1 VQGCEAVP
9 TNYTD
14 QFYTFDPANPP
25 PAGTSVSFT
34 SFVLRDGNDDGD
46 IQAGTNDRVNGQ
58 RIDAA
63 YPGDTVTINV
73 GGTNI
78 TYTGITFYLR
88 NGQRVF
94 TPTDGQ
100 VLRDGTFVSSTFV
113 TGQGVLLVPDELGPV
128 CFTPG
133 AMILTPEGE
142 RPVESL
148 RAGDLVIT
156 RDRGARPVVWAGAET
171 VDGTG
176 DAAPVLIRAGTLGNR
191 RDLLVSPQHRMVVRG
206 WRAEL
211 FAGLPE
217 VMVAAVHLVN
227 GRTVVR
233 RPCAEVTYVHFM
245 CDRHEIVFAEGAET
259 ESLDPLGQAAA
270 ADREILRFV
279 PAVSGPRGRVRPAV
293 RAWEG
298 RALAL

>member
-1 VQGCEAVP
+1 VAVP

-25 PAGTSVSFT
+25 PVGTSVSFT
-34 SFVLRDGNDDGD
+34 SFVMRDGNDDGD
-46 IQAGTNDRVNGQ
+46 IEANTTDRVNGQ

-100 VLRDGTFVSSTFV
+100 VLENGTFVSSTFV
-113 TGQGVLLVPDELGPV
+113 TGQGPLLVPDQLGPV

-133 AMILTPEGE
+133 AMIRTPEGE

-148 RAGDLVIT
+148 QVGDLVIT
-156 RDRGARPVVWAGAET
+156 RDHGAQPIRWVGQRTLPGFGPFAPICFAAEALGSDRP
-171 VDGTG
+171 
-176 DAAPVLIRAGTLGNR
+176 LR
-191 RDLLVSPQHRMVVRG
+191 VSPQHRMLVRG

-211 FAGLPE
+211 FAGETE
-217 VMVAAVHLVN
+217 VLVAAVHLVN
-227 GRTVVR
+227 GRSVVR
-233 RPCAEVTYVHFM
+233 APCPEVTYVHFM
-245 CDRHEIVFAEGAET
+245 LDRHEIVLAEGAET
-259 ESLDPLGQAAA
+259 ESLDPAGAAAA
-270 ADREILRFV
+270 ADRAILGLLTAR
-279 PAVSGPRGRVRPAV
+279 SGTPGRVRPAV
-293 RAWEG
+293 RGWEG
-298 RALAL
+298 RALVL

>member
-1 VQGCEAVP
+1 MP

-46 IQAGTNDRVNGQ
+46 IEANTTDRVNGQ
-58 RIDAA
+58 RIDFA

-73 GGTNI
+73 NGTNV

-100 VLRDGTFVSSTFV
+100 VLENGTFVSSSFV
-113 TGQGVLLVPDELGPV
+113 TTQGPLLVPGQLGPV

-133 AMILTPEGE
+133 ALILTPEGE

-148 RAGDLVIT
+148 EAGDQVVT
-156 RDRGARPVVWAGAET
+156 RDRGVQTVVWTGAAT
-171 VDGTG
+171 WPGTG
-176 DAAPVLIRAGTLGNR
+176 DHAPVRIRAGTFGNR
-191 RDLLVSPQHRMVVRG
+191 RDLLVSPQHRILVRG

-211 FAGLPE
+211 FAGQSE
-217 VMVAAVHLVN
+217 VLVAAVHLIN
-227 GRTVVR
+227 GSSVVR
-233 RPCAEVTYVHFM
+233 EPCAEVTYVHFM
-245 CDRHEIVFAEGAET
+245 LARHEIVFAEGAET
-259 ESLDPLGQAAA
+259 ESLDPCGQAAA
-270 ADREILRFV
+270 ADRAILRLV
-279 PAVSGPRGRVRPAV
+279 PEGAGSSGRVRPAV

>member
-1 VQGCEAVP
+1 MP

-73 GGTNI
+73 DGVNI

-100 VLRDGTFVSSTFV
+100 VLENGTFVSSTFV
-113 TGQGVLLVPDELGPV
+113 TGQGVLLVPSELGPV

-133 AMILTPEGE
+133 ALILTPEGE

-148 RAGDLVIT
+148 RAGDLVTT

-233 RPCAEVTYVHFM
+233 APCAAVTYVHFM
-245 CDRHEIVFAEGAET
+245 CERHEIVFAEGAET

-270 ADREILRFV
+270 ADREILRLV
-279 PAVSGPRGRVRPAV
+279 PAGSGPRGRVRPAV